1 MNTYPDDSSQS
12 SQLDTHYD
20 TTPEV
25 NSDFHPTLPDTNTP
39 EPYPHQWQPHSWDYT
54 TTSLHS
60 DPTSR
65 SNPDSYSTYNE
76 QTDHW
81 NHQHYDSNQDQS
93 LVVGHPA
100 EEMNDW
106 HEQQTDYSC
115 GIAAQQ
121 SAIEHLTHHRYSE
134 AQLSHYAE
142 QQGWYDSAHGTHSED
157 FGKLL
162 ANQAHVPVESH
173 VGANLTEIST
183 KLSQGEEVFVGVS
196 STVEWL
202 PEIIDPHLLAGQ
214 PADHIVQVIGVEIDP
229 QTLQPTHVIVN
240 DSTSPE
246 GRGVEIPVEQFQ
258 VAMDASHDYM
268 ASTEMHN
275 QPSWF
280 TSHLG
285 NTESM
290 TFGCK
295 ITYWDY
301 DHRVSLD
308 GSKVGTYKG
317 NSFYWNNGNV
327 AGNWNCNNHHAYT
340 ANGQDLGYAQTWKDA
355 ALLIY
360 KQNK

>member
-12 SQLDTHYD
+12 SQLDTHHD
-20 TTPEV
+20 TTPD
-25 NSDFHPTLPDTNTP
+25 SSPDYHPTLPDTSTP

-65 SNPDSYSTYNE
+65 SNPDPYSTYNE

-93 LVVGHPA
+93 WVVGHPA
-100 EEMNDW
+100 EEMNYW
-106 HEQQTDYSC
+106 HQQQNDYSC

-121 SAIEHLTHHRYSE
+121 SAIEHLTHHHYSE

-142 QQGWYDSAHGTHSED
+142 QRGWYDSAHGTPSED

-162 ANQAHVPVESH
+162 ADQAHVPVESH

-183 KLSQGEEVFVGVS
+183 KLKQGEEVFVGVS

-214 PADHIVQVIGVEIDP
+214 PADHIVQVISVKIDP
-229 QTLQPTHVIVN
+229 HTLQPTHVIVN
-240 DSTSPE
+240 DSGSPE

-258 VAMDASHDYM
+258 VAMDTSHDYM
-268 ASTEMHN
+268 ASTSHN

-308 GSKVGTYKG
+308 GSKVGTYNG
-317 NSFYWNNGNV
+317 NTFYWNSGNL

-340 ANGQDLGYAQTWKDA
+340 ANGQDLGYAKTWSDA

-360 KQNK
+360 KQS